1 LIICTGL
8 GLHIWGVLAGGKIR
22 TNEEE
27 KRRIESGEKGR
38 ITPWEPEWL
47 RTPAEVKVC
56 DGLEAVAKE
65 VGAKS
70 IGAGE

>member
-1 LIICTGL
+1 M
-8 GLHIWGVLAGGKIR
+8 
-22 TNEEE
+22 
-27 KRRIESGEKGR
+27 ESGEKGR
-38 ITPWEPEWL
+38 ATPWEPEWL

-70 IGAGE
+70 ISSGEYNTFLELFQKKNT